1 MTVYF
6 KTEKKNNLKNISVKK
21 TITNLICLVFLTSL
35 ITSCTKED
43 PSNENPGNSNLAITL
58 DCLYNTDITLTNQNP
73 EGIDYIVD
81 CEVEVR
87 DGIFSIEPGTTIQF
101 KNGAS
106 LVIEND
112 GILRALGKSG
122 DPISMIGTNEGSASW
137 RGIYINSNTGANQL
151 EHVNIKD
158 AGDGESFGL
167 FSTNHAAV
175 TFQGRFTM
183 SNCTIENSGDNG
195 ILSEES
201 LTLSTINKF
210 ENNTIIGCKRYPI
223 LINQNHISDMDLTSC
238 TFNENGI
245 NMLGLHQDDV
255 DRLNKETT
263 FEALDIPY
271 FIEDGFELYAPLTL
285 EAGVE
290 IVMGVGSFLT
300 STSNNNQYLL
310 IQGSQSNHVTIRGK
324 ESLSGYWEG
333 IYIRSPSSLNIWEY
347 LDLSDGGSIIQGHGD
362 LAGNV
367 TLEFD
372 VNLVL
377 NNCTSSRSGG
387 DCDIVLSDFGG
398 NPTVE
403 NNSPQIISI
412 CEE

>member
-1 MTVYF
+1 MT
-6 KTEKKNNLKNISVKK
+6 TL
-21 TITNLICLVFLTSL
+21 TI
-35 ITSCTKED
+35 SCTKDGPTNGEPGD
-43 PSNENPGNSNLAITL
+43 SNSPITL
-58 DCLYNTDITLTNQNP
+58 ECLYNADITLTNQNT
-73 EGIDYIVD
+73 EGIDYIAD

-87 DGIFSIEPGTTIQF
+87 DGIFNIEPGTTIQF
-101 KNGAS
+101 KDGAS

-122 DPISMIGTNEGSASW
+122 DPISMIGTNEGISTW
-137 RGIYINSNTGANQL
+137 RGLYINSNTGANQL

-167 FSTNHAAV
+167 FKTNHAAV
-175 TFQGRFTM
+175 TFQGRLSM

-201 LTLSTINKF
+201 LTLSTVNLF
-210 ENNTIIGCKRYPI
+210 ENNTIIGCKRFPI
-223 LINQNHISDMDLTSC
+223 LINQNLISDMDLTSC
-238 TFNENGI
+238 TFSENGI
-245 NMLGLHQDDV
+245 NMLGLHQEDG
-255 DRLNKETT
+255 DRLNKEST

-290 IVMGVGSFLT
+290 IVMGVGSYLT
-300 STSNNNQYLL
+300 SRSNNNQYLL

-324 ESLSGYWEG
+324 EAFSGYWEG
-333 IYIRSPSSLNIWEY
+333 IYITRPSSLNIWEY

-403 NNSPQIISI
+403 NNSPQITSI